1 MEVEYFKPEYEPILG
16 EKEVVALLGRPLSWV
31 ESQNFNIYFE
41 IADLKLKDLLC
52 LTELPNPIPADLK
65 MLLVKMFGSIEATQN
80 FERENGVMAKRVEDF
95 SVNYSA
101 DRKSPLTIVL
111 SSENA
116 TISKYSQCSCGIVH
130 GKTML

>member
-1 MEVEYFKPEYEPILG
+1 MEVEYFKPKYEPILDKD
-16 EKEVVALLGRPLSWV
+16 EAVALLGRPLS
-31 ESQNFNIYFE
+31 EIEAKNFNIYLE
-41 IADLKLKDLLC
+41 IAGLKLRDLLC

-65 MLLVKMFGSIEATQN
+65 ILLAKLFGSIEATQN
-80 FERENGVMAKRVEDF
+80 FERENGVTAKRVEDF

-101 DRKSPLTIVL
+101 ERKSPLTIVL
-111 SSENA
+111 SSENV